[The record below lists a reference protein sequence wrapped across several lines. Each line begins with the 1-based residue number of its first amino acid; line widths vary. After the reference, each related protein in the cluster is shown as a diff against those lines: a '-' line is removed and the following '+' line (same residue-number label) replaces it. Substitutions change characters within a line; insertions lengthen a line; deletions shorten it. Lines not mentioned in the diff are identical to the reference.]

1 MAAGSRALRTGE
13 RPGARIG
20 DDARRRRRAG
30 MLAAAFVLAFCLLP
44 LALLPLLAGILPV
57 SPVALL
63 ADPYLRTV
71 FGFTLLQAV
80 LSTLLSVAFGI
91 PLAMAL
97 DRLRFPGRALLLR
110 LFFLPQALPVLV
122 GALGLITVF
131 GRNGVVADAFVLAG
145 LPRPSIYGLTG
156 ILVAHVFFN
165 MPLVARL
172 TLGGLSGVPAESWK
186 IAGQLSLSRWATF
199 RIVEW
204 PVVRRTLG
212 PAAGLVFMLCVT
224 SFTLVLVLG
233 GGPGATTLEVAIY
246 QSLRYDF
253 DPARALTLSLV
264 QVGLVALLLLPTT
277 GWTGG
282 VDAGF
287 GLAQASRR
295 FDRRSVPAFAW
306 DATVVATAT
315 AFLLAP
321 LLAILVAGL
330 QADLPRIVADPAFLA
345 ALSRSLAIAVAASIL
360 GLVLSA
366 ALAFGTSGAGRGG
379 GILLSLSSSLVLV
392 VPPIVV
398 GAGWFLT
405 LREIGD
411 VARFA
416 PAIVVIGNA
425 ILVVPYATRILAPE
439 VAAVVRRHGRLADHL
454 GLRGFARLRHVEW
467 PALRRPLAL
476 AGAFGMA
483 VSLGDLG
490 VVALFGNS
498 DLVTLPY
505 LLLQRM
511 GSYRSTDAEGIALLL
526 ALLCLGL
533 ILLAE
538 RGLGGRKT
546 PE

>member
-1 MAAGSRALRTGE
+1 MAAIETVSGADAALR
-13 RPGARIG
+13 
-20 DDARRRRRAG
+20 RRMG
-30 MLAAAFVLAFCLLP
+30 VAAAGLVLGFCLLP
-44 LALLPLLAGILPV
+44 LALLPVLTGIPMA

-63 ADPYLRTV
+63 ADPYLRGV
-71 FGFTLLQAV
+71 VGFTLWQAF
-80 LSTLLSVAFGI
+80 LSTLLAVALGV
-91 PLAMAL
+91 PLALAL
-97 DRLRFPGRALLLR
+97 DRLRFPGRGLLLR

-122 GALGLITVF
+122 GALGIVTVF
-131 GRNGVVADAFVLAG
+131 GRNGVVAEALVLAG
-145 LPRPSIYGLTG
+145 LPHPSIYGLPG

-172 TLGGLSGVPAESWK
+172 VLGGLSGVPAESWK
-186 IAGQLSLSRWATF
+186 LAGQMSLSRWATF
-199 RIVEW
+199 RIVEL
-204 PVVRRTLG
+204 PVLRRTLG
-212 PAAGLVFMLCVT
+212 PAAGLVFMLCAT

-253 DPARALTLSLV
+253 DPARAVALSVL
-264 QVGLVALLLLPTT
+264 QVGLVALILLPSL
-277 GWTGG
+277 GWGSAD
-282 VDAGF
+282 DAGF
-287 GLAQASRR
+287 GLARASRR
-295 FDRRSVPAFAW
+295 FDRPSRAGRLF
-306 DATVVATAT
+306 DIGLTACAV

-321 LLAILVAGL
+321 LLAILWSGL
-330 QADLPRIVADPAFLA
+330 RADLGRIVLDPAFQDAAVRSLSIALLASALGLFLSTGLALA
-345 ALSRSLAIAVAASIL
+345 A
-360 GLVLSA
+360 SA
-366 ALAFGTSGAGRGG
+366 TRGG
-379 GILLSLSSSLVLV
+379 GRLFLALSGSLVLV

-405 LREIGD
+405 LRAFGD

-416 PAIVVIGNA
+416 PAIVVAGNA
-425 ILVVPYATRILAPE
+425 ILVVPYATRILSPE
-439 VAAVVRRHGRLADHL
+439 LAAVSRRHGRLARGL
-454 GLRGFARLRHVEW
+454 GLSGFARLRHVEW

-538 RGLGGRKT
+538 RGLGGRRT
-546 PE
+546 PI